1 MSIDINY
8 KLEELKVAELS
19 VHQLIAEDP
28 NLNHGIYVFKNQS
41 DGIYVGRSTSGSF
54 VEGISAHFDKK
65 NNAWMNTI
73 LKKLSN
79 SKGILIQE
87 AYSYFLNSFE
97 LVLIPFNTNLI
108 EKTRINA
115 IAKEWINSIGT
126 LNKKTDY
133 EKTFILIISNYISII
148 STKFC

>member
-87 AYSYFLNSFE
+87 AYSYFLQ
-97 LVLIPFNTNLI
+97 
-108 EKTRINA
+108 
-115 IAKEWINSIGT
+115 AKEKKQYVRKHFFTLSYNRYDKRCESKTKDAPCGVPAYGINGLCSEYRST
-126 LNKKTDY
+126 
-133 EKTFILIISNYISII
+133 IS
-148 STKFC
+148 

>member
-28 NLNHGIYVFKNQS
+28 NLNHGIYVFKNQP
-41 DGIYVGRSTSGSF
+41 DETYVGRCTSRSY
-54 VEGISAHFDKK
+54 VERIAAHFD
-65 NNAWMNTI
+65 NRDNAWMNTI
-73 LKKLSN
+73 LKKLSS
-79 SKGILIQE
+79 SKGISIQE
-87 AYSYFLNSFE
+87 SYTYFLNSFE

-115 IAKEWINSIGT
+115 LEKELINSIGS
-126 LNKKTDY
+126 LNKKN
-133 EKTFILIISNYISII
+133 KL
-148 STKFC
+148 